1 MKKNASVVWVFT
13 LLAVGFAALAIIVSS
28 WTAMKDAQ
36 FGERLSDD
44 EIRTTGAKLTWLYGR
59 YKNIRH
65 LSSYEIDQMADV
77 RVEWYKADLR
87 KQILGLKA
95 ELMTIAANDKSHQ

>member
-1 MKKNASVVWVFT
+1 MKSVLVVFT
-13 LLAVGFAALAIIVSS
+13 LIALAFIGTVMAASS

-36 FGERLSDD
+36 FAEQFSDD
-44 EIRTTGAKLTWLYGR
+44 EIRATGAKLTRLYGR

-65 LSSYEIDQMADV
+65 LSNCEIDQMADV

-95 ELMTIAANDKSHQ
+95 DLMLIAANG